1 VNPDLNIVG
10 AANDLDIDLP
20 ASSYSQNVDYIN
32 AEQALKSQ
40 PDSNINRLEADA
52 IQQLQRHANELI
64 ESSGGEIDKGVLDMK
79 LKEFYAQN
87 IAEMGAE
94 AGPLFK
100 QVGDTIPPDTQ
111 IPANNVRAHLRAQTQ
126 NLGNDKLLNASEKQ
140 LKSLVGPEADSP
152 ATYSGIDRVR
162 SDVGRGY
169 EGMGPFGKDNVT
181 DLDQTYKML
190 ANDQMQ
196 VAKGFGVDEAL
207 GTANKITTAQ
217 KELQKQF
224 QSVYGRQLT
233 GSVITQMQSSA
244 SALVKGNA
252 APFRKLMAAVPSDM
266 RQSVAATMLNDIFSM
281 GSRNSDLGG
290 GFRKAYQGLSKN
302 ESAKNELF
310 KYLPPDA
317 AKRFDNMG
325 KVTTGLYSAIDK
337 ANHSNSARDIMFAM
351 DNGSGFQKLFAG
363 GSQAAAAEG
372 ITSSIGF
379 PGVGAAIV
387 GAKAYM
393 GRTKTSRLAEADKM
407 VVSPRFAQAIKVA
420 MKANAKKGD
429 AFLVNTPVYKKWLS
443 TTTKAEQA
451 EITKLGFV
459 TWLTATTSSG
469 SPKDR
474 TAKNK

>member
-1 VNPDLNIVG
+1 
-10 AANDLDIDLP
+10 
-20 ASSYSQNVDYIN
+20 
-32 AEQALKSQ
+32 
-40 PDSNINRLEADA
+40 
-52 IQQLQRHANELI
+52 
-64 ESSGGEIDKGVLDMK
+64 
-79 LKEFYAQN
+79 
-87 IAEMGAE
+87 
-94 AGPLFK
+94 
-100 QVGDTIPPDTQ
+100 
-111 IPANNVRAHLRAQTQ
+111 
-126 NLGNDKLLNASEKQ
+126 
-140 LKSLVGPEADSP
+140 
-152 ATYSGIDRVR
+152 
-162 SDVGRGY
+162 
-169 EGMGPFGKDNVT
+169 
-181 DLDQTYKML
+181 
-190 ANDQMQ
+190 
-196 VAKGFGVDEAL
+196 
-207 GTANKITTAQ
+207 
-217 KELQKQF
+217 
-224 QSVYGRQLT
+224 
-233 GSVITQMQSSA
+233 
-244 SALVKGNA
+244 
-252 APFRKLMAAVPSDM
+252 
-266 RQSVAATMLNDIFSM
+266 MLNDIFSM

-325 KVTTGLYSAIDK
+325 KVTTGLYNAIDE
-337 ANHSNSARDIMFAM
+337 ANHSKSARDIMFAM

-429 AFLVNTPVYKKWLS
+429 AFLVNTPVYKKWFA